1 MNDIS
6 ASFSTAFSLVT
17 SLDGKLWEIVG
28 RSLWVSG
35 VATLL
40 ASLAGVLLGACL
52 AVGRFSGRGV
62 VLAVLNTLLAVPSVV
77 IGLLVYLILSRSG
90 PLGDLGWLFSV
101 KAMIL
106 AQTLLILPI
115 VVALTRQVIE
125 DVDVLHGEQLQSL
138 GASTLMRAVLHAWDE
153 RFAVLMVLLAAF
165 GRAIAEVGA
174 VMVVGGNIEGFTRV
188 MTTAIAL
195 ETSKGDLPLAL
206 GLGLVL
212 LAVVLLLNALVA
224 VVRQVV
230 SQNDKGVGKDVD
242 KGLDKGVDK
251 GFRQEGAL

>member
-6 ASFSTAFSLVT
+6 SSFSTAFALVT

-35 VATLL
+35 AATLL
-40 ASLAGVLLGACL
+40 ASGIGVLLGAWL
-52 AVGRFSGRGV
+52 AVARFSGRGA
-62 VLAVLNTLLAVPSVV
+62 VLAVLNTMLAIPSVV
-77 IGLLVYLILSRSG
+77 VGLLVYLMLSRSG
-90 PLGDLGWLFSV
+90 PLGSLGWLFSV
-101 KAMIL
+101 KAMVV

-115 VVALTRQVIE
+115 VVALTRQLIE
-125 DVDVLHGEQLQSL
+125 DADALHGEQLQSL
-138 GASTLMRAVLHAWDE
+138 GAGSFVRSVLHVWDE

-206 GLGLVL
+206 GLGFVL
-212 LAVVLLLNALVA
+212 LAVVLALNALVA
-224 VVRQVV
+224 LIRHLVAD
-230 SQNDKGVGKDVD
+230 NKGG
-242 KGLDKGVDK
+242 
-251 GFRQEGAL
+251 RS

>member
-1 MNDIS
+1 MNAITQ
-6 ASFSTAFSLVT
+6 SFATAFSLIA
-17 SLDGKLWEIVG
+17 SFDGALWEIVV

-35 VATLL
+35 AATVL
-40 ASLAGVLLGACL
+40 ASGAGVLLGAWL
-52 AVGRFSGRGV
+52 AVARFSGRGV
-62 VLAVLNTLLAVPSVV
+62 ALALLNTMLAIPSVV
-77 IGLLVYLILSRSG
+77 VGLLVYLMLSRSG
-90 PLGDLGWLFSV
+90 PLGSLGWLFSV

-115 VVALTRQVIE
+115 VVALTRQVVE
-125 DVDVLHGEQLQSL
+125 DADVLHGEQLQSL
-138 GASTLMRAVLHAWDE
+138 GAGTVVRAALHVWDE

-212 LAVVLLLNALVA
+212 LAVVLVLNALVA
-224 VVRQVV
+224 VVRQTVA
-230 SQNDKGVGKDVD
+230 QGG
-242 KGLDKGVDK
+242 
-251 GFRQEGAL
+251 QGARA